1 MNGERTRTTE
11 LLGLPTGIPRFDY
24 VTRGL
29 QGGQNITIAAR
40 SGDGKTSL
48 GIQAGTENA
57 RHGTPVMIF
66 SVEMTRDD
74 ILRRVFSAVSN
85 VPFIR
90 VRDPQWAT
98 DQDFDAIR
106 YAAGKV
112 ADWPLFIDADSSIHI
127 DQLVARARLAI
138 RREGVKLII
147 VDYAQVIRADGKDE
161 RLRVSAVSRGLTRL
175 AKDEGVP
182 VIVLSQLARA
192 DKSNAHRKP
201 RMGDLRE
208 SSQLEND
215 AHVIAL
221 IHRPV
226 DEEDHPG
233 ADAQLIIAKQ
243 RAGAVGTFDLTF
255 DMATLTFHDRKNTAS
270 RQAVAS

>member
-40 SGDGKTSL
+40 SGDGKSSL

-106 YAAGKV
+106 YAAGKE
-112 ADWPLFIDADSSIHI
+112 
-127 DQLVARARLAI
+127 Q
-138 RREGVKLII
+138 
-147 VDYAQVIRADGKDE
+147 
-161 RLRVSAVSRGLTRL
+161 
-175 AKDEGVP
+175 
-182 VIVLSQLARA
+182 
-192 DKSNAHRKP
+192 
-201 RMGDLRE
+201 
-208 SSQLEND
+208 
-215 AHVIAL
+215 
-221 IHRPV
+221 
-226 DEEDHPG
+226 
-233 ADAQLIIAKQ
+233 
-243 RAGAVGTFDLTF
+243 
-255 DMATLTFHDRKNTAS
+255 
-270 RQAVAS
+270 